1 MTSPTTW
8 CMWYTLNCHCRRGAC
23 GEGEGW
29 GGGGE
34 GWEGEDGV
42 EVKLNKGEWAGEYG
56 DGRTDWRGDD
66 WRRQKVS

>member
-29 GGGGE
+29 RGGGE
-34 GWEGEDGV
+34 GWEGEEGV
-42 EVKLNKGEWAGEYG
+42 EVKLNKGESGLENRKWE
-56 DGRTDWRGDD
+56 DRLERG
-66 WRRQKVS
+66 